1 MPKKRA
7 TETWNEGYKV
17 GYAEAWRAAIAWGV
31 VHVVPAPKG
40 KKRGKRARSKAR

>member
-7 TETWNEGYKV
+7 KAWSEGYKV

-31 VHVVPAPKG
+31 VQIQPPKRR
-40 KKRGKRARSKAR
+40 KRGKRARAKGA